1 MVQNYDFMPSP
12 PPPALLELFHLGVL
26 AVPVLI
32 VKDSEEN
39 RQCLVNTMYG
49 MKNVCCVH
57 GMSM

>member
-1 MVQNYDFMPSP
+1 MVQNYDFTPSS
-12 PPPALLELFHLGVL
+12 PPPALLELFHLDVL

-49 MKNVCCVH
+49 MESKTN
-57 GMSM
+57 